1 MDSLP
6 DDAGAG
12 PAGDAWL
19 THDDRISTRTRQL
32 ATWSALPEPNAGDDR
47 PVARL
52 TRLTHEPGRFP
63 RTGYAAAPPSVS
75 PCTGCTG
82 PRPGGSGTSESAR

>member
-52 TRLTHEPGRFP
+52 TRLTQNRVAFRGLGTRQPRHE
-63 RTGYAAAPPSVS
+63 
-75 PCTGCTG
+75 
-82 PRPGGSGTSESAR
+82 